1 MLETPNSCASGA
13 SMALH
18 YICAVCFHAHTNSVI
33 CLVSGAPMTCLKS
46 VQFQFFFQISME
58 LIFSEERV
66 A

>member
-33 CLVSGAPMTCLKS
+33 CLVSGAPMACLKS
-46 VQFQFFFQISME
+46 VQFQIFFRFQWN
-58 LIFSEERV
+58 
-66 A
+66 